1 MVDNLKMFL
10 YVVRHDPA
18 VVVGLGLI
26 GVAGALWFHV
36 LLQLER
42 VGLGSY
48 AVLKF
53 GGNWGI
59 PVEYLK
65 VRKKYGWPG
74 WPVYFLW
81 PSLLVGVV
89 CLIVGVFRL

>member
-1 MVDNLKMFL
+1 MLV

-18 VVVGLGLI
+18 LVIGLGLI
-26 GVAGALWFHV
+26 GVAGALWFQM
-36 LLQLER
+36 LLELER

-48 AVLKF
+48 AVWNF

-59 PVEYLK
+59 PVVYFN

-74 WPVYFLW
+74 WPVYSLW
-81 PSLLVGVV
+81 PCLVVGVV
-89 CLIVGVFRL
+89 CFVVGAFRL